1 MFFIHYFLLFCNRF
15 YTFNYN
21 DKIFFVIQQKKT
33 LYKNRREIPKK
44 INIQHV
50 IFAIQW
56 KKKDRQ
62 EENN

>member
-1 MFFIHYFLLFCNRF
+1 VSPFCNRF
-15 YTFNYN
+15 YIFNYN

-33 LYKNRREIPKK
+33 LYKNRRKIPEKF
-44 INIQHV
+44 NIQYV
-50 IFAIQW
+50 IFALQW